1 VLRLFPPVIDNAFA
15 LRATRYGHTR
25 AFFMDDSS
33 YMERDGFWTRGE
45 ETTTI
50 VFVPDREGD
59 WTLLLQSGPVATAA
73 TVSMGE
79 WRERL
84 EFAPHQQRPITLPQA
99 AGASNAVPTARVV
112 VIHTEAWF
120 RPGDRDPQSQDTRR
134 LGLFG
139 LVPQ

>member
-1 VLRLFPPVIDNAFA
+1 
-15 LRATRYGHTR
+15 
-25 AFFMDDSS
+25 
-33 YMERDGFWTRGE
+33 MERDGFWTRGE

-59 WTLLLQSGPVATAA
+59 WTLILQSGPVATAA

-84 EFAPHQQRPITLPQA
+84 EFAPHQQRPVTLPPMP
-99 AGASNAVPTARVV
+99 GAMIAMPTVRVV
-112 VIHTEAWF
+112 TIRTEAWF
-120 RPGDRDPQSQDTRR
+120 RPGDRDPENQDTRR